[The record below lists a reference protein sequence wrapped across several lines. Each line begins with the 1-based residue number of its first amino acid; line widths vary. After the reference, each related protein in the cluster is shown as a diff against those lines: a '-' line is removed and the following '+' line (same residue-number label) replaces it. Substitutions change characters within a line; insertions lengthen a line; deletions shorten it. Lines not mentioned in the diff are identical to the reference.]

1 MSHPSPVLLLFCFP
15 SSPSPLSPLPFY
27 FQELPTV
34 TLHAPALAT
43 TVYALFAPLSQ
54 LTVPVLATWMN
65 LYSKLV
71 AGAKLIVTLHNGLLA
86 VYALAL
92 SATADPEF
100 QLPSAAMEP
109 ASLTVVP
116 YVVVTSSLKVTAM
129 LLQALAVVVVMVA
142 RVVVVVVGVGM
153 VLLVPTMELT
163 EEWQYNED
171 SLSDWRRRSVRRH
184 TGESR
189 ADATPS

>member
-1 MSHPSPVLLLFCFP
+1 
-15 SSPSPLSPLPFY
+15 
-27 FQELPTV
+27 
-34 TLHAPALAT
+34 
-43 TVYALFAPLSQ
+43 
-54 LTVPVLATWMN
+54 MN

-86 VYALAL
+86 VYALAP
-92 SATADPEF
+92 SATADPAF

-116 YVVVTSSLKVTAM
+116 YVVVTSSLNVTAM

-171 SLSDWRRRSVRRH
+171 SLSDWRRRSVQRH

-189 ADATPS
+189 AHATPS